1 MLSNPHVLSR
11 LMLRLVLVACTVT
24 ACVFPRSTE
33 SPVHTFVLATETA
46 DREVATAVPRTTA
59 QGVLLVGVPQAA
71 AGFEQPRM
79 AYLQRPSEVSYYGT
93 HFWVDAPSRM
103 LAPLLLRALEQSGR
117 WRVVVPMPSALR
129 ADYQLDVSG
138 LVVQQE
144 FLQKPS
150 HSRVR
155 LRAQLTDLRAQR
167 VMGARSFD
175 MLEPAPSEDAY
186 GGVLAA
192 NRAVSAVLAAMN
204 DWIAGCL
211 RETGK
216 EVC

>member
-1 MLSNPHVLSR
+1 MADPHRLS
-11 LMLRLVLVACTVT
+11 RLVLVMVACTLT
-24 ACVFPRSTE
+24 ACVLPRSTD
-33 SPVHTFVLATETA
+33 SPVHTFVLTAEETDGGPVPA
-46 DREVATAVPRTTA
+46 LPRVAAH
-59 QGVLLVGVPQAA
+59 GVLLVGVPQAA
-71 AGFEQPRM
+71 AGFEQPRI
-79 AYLQRPSEVSYYGT
+79 AYQQRPSEVNYYAD

-103 LAPLLLRALEQSGR
+103 LTPVLIRALEQSGY

-129 ADYQLDVSG
+129 ADHQLDVSG

-150 HSRVR
+150 RSRVR
-155 LRAQLTDLRAQR
+155 LRAQLTDLKRQQ

-175 MLEPAPSEDAY
+175 RMEAAPSEDAY

-192 NRAVSAVLAAMN
+192 NRSVSAVLAAVN

-211 RETGK
+211 REAGK

>member
-1 MLSNPHVLSR
+1 MVGDPHALSR
-11 LMLRLVLVACTVT
+11 LMLVLVACMVT

-33 SPVHTFVLATETA
+33 SPVHTFVLTTETV

-59 QGVLLVGVPQAA
+59 QGVLLVGAPQAA

-79 AYLQRPSEVSYYGT
+79 AYLQRPSEVSYYAT

-103 LAPLLLRALEQSGR
+103 LAPLLLRALEQSGH

-129 ADYQLDVSG
+129 ADHQLDVSG

-155 LRAQLTDLRAQR
+155 LRAQLTDLKTQR

-192 NRAVSAVLAAMN
+192 NRAV
-204 DWIAGCL
+204 
-211 RETGK
+211 
-216 EVC
+216 

>member
-1 MLSNPHVLSR
+1 MVVLA
-11 LMLRLVLVACTVT
+11 ACTLT
-24 ACVFPRSTE
+24 ACVLPRSTD
-33 SPVHTFVLATETA
+33 SPVHTFVLTA
-46 DREVATAVPRTTA
+46 EEPERGLVAPLSRANT

-79 AYLQRPSEVSYYGT
+79 AYLERPSEVNYYAT

-103 LAPLLLRALEQSGR
+103 LAPLLIRALEQSGY

-129 ADYQLDVSG
+129 ADHQLDVSG

-150 HSRVR
+150 QSRVR
-155 LRAQLTDLRAQR
+155 LRAQLTDLKTQR

-175 MLEPAPSEDAY
+175 RLEPAPSEDAY

-192 NRAVSAVLAAMN
+192 NRAMSAVLAAVN

-211 RETGK
+211 REGGK

>member
-1 MLSNPHVLSR
+1 MVVLA
-11 LMLRLVLVACTVT
+11 ACTLT
-24 ACVFPRSTE
+24 ACVLPRSTD
-33 SPVHTFVLATETA
+33 SPVHTFVLTA
-46 DREVATAVPRTTA
+46 EEPERGLVAPLSRANT

-79 AYLQRPSEVSYYGT
+79 AYLERPSEVNYYAT

-103 LAPLLLRALEQSGR
+103 LAPLLIRALEQSGY

-129 ADYQLDVSG
+129 ADHQLDMSG

-150 HSRVR
+150 QSRVR
-155 LRAQLTDLRAQR
+155 LRAQLTDLKTQR

-175 MLEPAPSEDAY
+175 RLEPAPSEDAY

-192 NRAVSAVLAAMN
+192 NRAMSAVLAAVN

-211 RETGK
+211 REGGK

>member
-1 MLSNPHVLSR
+1 MVVLA
-11 LMLRLVLVACTVT
+11 ACTLT
-24 ACVFPRSTE
+24 ACVLPRSTD
-33 SPVHTFVLATETA
+33 SPVHTFVLTA
-46 DREVATAVPRTTA
+46 EEPERGLVAPLSRANT

-79 AYLQRPSEVSYYGT
+79 AYLERPSEVNYYAT

-103 LAPLLLRALEQSGR
+103 LAPLLIRALEQSGY

-129 ADYQLDVSG
+129 ADHQLDVSG

-150 HSRVR
+150 QSRVR
-155 LRAQLTDLRAQR
+155 LRAQLTDLKTQR

-175 MLEPAPSEDAY
+175 RLEPAPSEDAY

-192 NRAVSAVLAAMN
+192 NRAMSVVLAAVN

-211 RETGK
+211 REGGK

>member
-1 MLSNPHVLSR
+1 MVVLA
-11 LMLRLVLVACTVT
+11 ACTLT
-24 ACVFPRSTE
+24 ACVLPRPTD
-33 SPVHTFVLATETA
+33 SPVHTFVLTTEEPE
-46 DREVATAVPRTTA
+46 RGLVAPLSRANT

-79 AYLQRPSEVSYYGT
+79 AYLERPSEVNYYAT

-103 LAPLLLRALEQSGR
+103 LAPLLIRALEQSGY

-129 ADYQLDVSG
+129 ADHQLDVSG

-150 HSRVR
+150 QSRVR
-155 LRAQLTDLRAQR
+155 LRAQLTDLKTQR

-175 MLEPAPSEDAY
+175 RLEPAPSEDAY

-192 NRAVSAVLAAMN
+192 NRAMSAVLAAVN

-211 RETGK
+211 REGGK

>member
-1 MLSNPHVLSR
+1 MFDSHVLSR
-11 LMLRLVLVACTVT
+11 LVLVMVACALT
-24 ACVFPRSTE
+24 ACVFPRSAD
-33 SPVHTFVLATETA
+33 SPVHTFVLTTEEA
-46 DREVATAVPRTTA
+46 DGRSVPPLPRGAA

-79 AYLQRPSEVSYYGT
+79 AYLQRPSEVNYYAA

-103 LAPLLLRALEQSGR
+103 LTPLLIRALEQSGY

-129 ADYQLDVSG
+129 ADHQLDVSG

-150 HSRVR
+150 QSRVR
-155 LRAQLTDLRAQR
+155 LRVQLTDLKTQR

-175 MLEPAPSEDAY
+175 RLEPAPSEDAY

-192 NRAVSAVLAAMN
+192 NRAMSAVLTAVN

>member
-1 MLSNPHVLSR
+1 MVVLA
-11 LMLRLVLVACTVT
+11 ACTLT
-24 ACVFPRSTE
+24 ACVFARSTE
-33 SPVHTFVLATETA
+33 SPVRTFVLTTEEA
-46 DREVATAVPRTTA
+46 DGGPVPPLPRVPA

-79 AYLQRPSEVSYYGT
+79 AYLQRPAEVNYYAT

-103 LAPLLLRALEQSGR
+103 LAPLLIRALEQSGY

-150 HSRVR
+150 QSRVR
-155 LRAQLTDLRAQR
+155 LRAQLTDLKTQR

-175 MLEPAPSEDAY
+175 RLEAAPSEDAY

-192 NRAVSAVLAAMN
+192 NRAVSAVLAAVN

-211 RETGK
+211 REVGK
-216 EVC
+216 DVC